1 MVYSNKLVA
10 VVKVDGNII
19 REDNDLV
26 NLPFG
31 SEYSIYLKNLGL
43 QDVVVNVDID
53 GKDVLSGNKI
63 IIPSK
68 ETHELLG
75 YLNGNQITN
84 RFKFIQK
91 TDNIVKHRGD
101 RIDDG
106 FINISFQF
114 EKQYVFTCYPST
126 YTKYDWSIHNPA
138 IYTTCG
144 SFTANS
150 SASSTYCSTVKPDEG
165 ITVRGTGISKKYDTR
180 YVPLLEEQKHSIII
194 RLKGYTNSKPIF
206 TNTKLICETCG
217 KSCRSNMKFCPEC
230 GTSLI

>member
-1 MVYSNKLVA
+1 MVYYNKLVA
-10 VVKVDGNII
+10 VIKVDGNII

-31 SEYSIYLKNLGL
+31 SEYSVYLKNLGL

-91 TDNIVKHRGD
+91 N
-101 RIDDG
+101 
-106 FINISFQF
+106 
-114 EKQYVFTCYPST
+114 
-126 YTKYDWSIHNPA
+126 
-138 IYTTCG
+138 
-144 SFTANS
+144 
-150 SASSTYCSTVKPDEG
+150 
-165 ITVRGTGISKKYDTR
+165 
-180 YVPLLEEQKHSIII
+180 
-194 RLKGYTNSKPIF
+194 
-206 TNTKLICETCG
+206 
-217 KSCRSNMKFCPEC
+217 
-230 GTSLI
+230 